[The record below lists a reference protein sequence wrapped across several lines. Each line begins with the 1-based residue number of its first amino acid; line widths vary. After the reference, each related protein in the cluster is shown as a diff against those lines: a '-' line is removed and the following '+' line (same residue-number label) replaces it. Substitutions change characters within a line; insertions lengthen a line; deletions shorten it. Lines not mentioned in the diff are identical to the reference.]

1 MEKYEDND
9 LEEISSK
16 KKTNKSVKRNES
28 SKNNKNI
35 VVRRKL
41 SKKGIIYTSVFVAVI
56 LIIFLGTYI
65 FSPKITLKGKKNIK
79 INYNEKY
86 EEEGATGKFLGKDV
100 TKDLKRSGSVDTK
113 KVGNYKISYNIKKG
127 LFNITVS
134 RNIKVVDEK
143 KPVIELTG
151 ENEVNVCPKGE
162 YKEDGYKAYD
172 EYDGDL
178 TDKVKVTNDKDKVI
192 YKVEDSSKNKA
203 EIIRKLN
210 RVDKDAPK
218 ITLTGGETYYVK
230 LGNEYK
236 EPGYEATDNCDGNL
250 TDKVEISGKVYSN
263 KEGAY
268 EITYKVTDSNKN
280 ETTVKRKVLVY
291 KKTDVNSGESKP
303 GVIYLTFDD
312 GPSSQT
318 TPAILDVLKD
328 EGVKATFFVTNSG
341 PDNLIKREFDEGH
354 AVALHTASHDYA
366 KVYSSVDNYFK
377 DLETVQAR
385 VQRITGV
392 KSNIIR
398 FPGGSSNTVS
408 RKYDKGSKIMTTL
421 TNEVLNRGYRYYDW
435 NVDASDAWTCAKAS
449 VSDKKGCVYKNV
461 TNNLSKSRPNVVLM
475 HDIKYHTK
483 DAIRDI
489 IRYGK
494 NNGYTFAKLD
504 DNVKM
509 VRFTVNN

>member
-1 MEKYEDND
+1 MEKYDDD
-9 LEEISSK
+9 LELNKKEIKSRVQRKEESRNNK
-16 KKTNKSVKRNES
+16 K
-28 SKNNKNI
+28 KNI
-35 VVRRKL
+35 VVKRRL
-41 SKKGIIYTSVFVAVI
+41 SKKGMLYTSLFVGFFLVI
-56 LIIFLGTYI
+56 SLGFYI
-65 FSPKITLKGKKNIK
+65 FSPKIILKGKKHIK
-79 INYNEKY
+79 INYGEKY
-86 EEEGATGKFLGKDV
+86 EEAGATGKFLGKDV
-100 TKDLKRSGSVDTK
+100 TKDLTRTGSVDTK
-113 KVGNYKISYNIKKG
+113 TVGKYKISYNVKKSI
-127 LFNITVS
+127 FNITVS
-134 RNIKVVDEK
+134 RTIEVVDEK
-143 KPVIELTG
+143 DPVIELTG
-151 ENEVNVCPKGE
+151 EKEVNVCPNGE

-178 TDKVKVTNDKDKVI
+178 TDKVKITKNKDKII
-192 YKVEDSSKNKA
+192 YKVEDSSRNKI
-203 EIIRKLN
+203 EMIRKLN

-230 LGNEYK
+230 LENEYK
-236 EPGYEATDNCDGNL
+236 EPGYEATDNCDGDL
-250 TDKVEISGKVYSN
+250 TDKVEVNGKVDTT
-263 KEGAY
+263 KEEVY

-280 ETTVKRKVLVY
+280 ETTITRKVLVY

-312 GPSSQT
+312 GPSSAT
-318 TPAILDVLKD
+318 TPDILDVLKD

-377 DLETVQAR
+377 DLETVQSR
-385 VQRITGV
+385 VERITGV

-398 FPGGSSNTVS
+398 FPGGSSNTIS
-408 RKYDKGSKIMTTL
+408 RRYDNGSKIMTTL

-461 TNNLSKSRPNVVLM
+461 TNNLSKSRPNIVLM

-494 NNGYTFAKLD
+494 KNGYTFAKLD

-509 VRFTVNN
+509 IRFTVNN